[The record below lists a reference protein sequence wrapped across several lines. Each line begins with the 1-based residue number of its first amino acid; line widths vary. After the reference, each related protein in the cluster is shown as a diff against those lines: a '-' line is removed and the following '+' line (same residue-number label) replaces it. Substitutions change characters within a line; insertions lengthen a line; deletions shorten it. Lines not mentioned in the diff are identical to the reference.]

1 MRAMEAPTPRPNGDL
16 RVGSR
21 VVVRHRL
28 DAPDPLSG
36 ATLTDVVGQLVA
48 ADADRLVV
56 LTRHGEVRVP
66 RSLVTASKEIPP
78 RPSRR
83 GAPHLALSVED
94 LQRVM
99 VGAWPAMETEQLG
112 DWLLRASRGF
122 TNRANSV
129 VTAGSPGMPVPAAL
143 DAVERWYAGRGLPP
157 NVTVAG
163 PVGLDVATDPVGA
176 EMLARGYVPRVA
188 TLALTAPTRL
198 VAGAVTSAVTRG
210 TATSGLGTPEAG
222 APGRRRVEVGEE
234 LTEEWFTAY
243 RSYRQVDVVA
253 AHAILTGSPV
263 QVFGTAR
270 DEHGGV
276 VGIGRLA
283 ISAAWGGVAAMWVA
297 PEARRRGVASAVL
310 VALARSAAERGVAS
324 LHLQVDADNT
334 DALAFYAGRGFE
346 RHHAYVNLSRR

>member
-36 ATLTDVVGQLVA
+36 ATLTDVVGQLI
-48 ADADRLVV
+48 DADEDGFVV
-56 LTRHGEVRVP
+56 LTREGEVRVP

-83 GAPHLALSVED
+83 GAPHMALSVED

-99 VGAWPAMETEQLG
+99 VDAWPAMETQRLG

-129 VTAGSPGMPVPAAL
+129 VTSGSPGMPVPAAL
-143 DAVERWYAGRGLPP
+143 DAVERWYAGRGIPP

-163 PVGLDVATDPVGA
+163 PVGLDVARDPLGA
-176 EMLARGYVPRVA
+176 EALARGYVPRVA
-188 TLALTAPTRL
+188 TLTLTAPTRL
-198 VAGAVTSAVTRG
+198 VAGGATTAADRP
-210 TATSGLGTPEAG
+210 TATGPGTPG
-222 APGRRRVEVGEE
+222 SHAPGRYGVEVGEE

-243 RSYRQVDVVA
+243 RSYRKVDVVA
-253 AHAILTGSPV
+253 ARAILTGSPA
-263 QVFGTAR
+263 QAFGTAR
-270 DEHGGV
+270 NEHGDV
-276 VGIGRLA
+276 VAIGRLA
-283 ISAAWGGVAAMWVA
+283 VAAAWGGVAAMWVA
-297 PEARRRGVASAVL
+297 REARRRGVASAVL
-310 VALARSAAERGVAS
+310 VALARSAADRGVAS
-324 LHLQVDADNT
+324 LHLQADADNT
-334 DALAFYAGRGFE
+334 DALAFYVRRGFE
-346 RHHAYVNLSRR
+346 RHHAYVNLTRR